1 MMVVGMFAMLVMVVL
16 SGCVTHSILTTY
28 DKDGKI
34 ATVTN
39 ASSDIV
45 DKITQSTKDKTVIA
59 WSSGW
64 AGYLSVSMST
74 EEDPTPT
81 GKIFAGKVDR
91 GYMSIHKDQKDLN
104 WDGIAK
110 AISATSK
117 SLGVSSPGIGGIV
130 ETPTPLENVTLPTV
144 SGVVGGETGTPYVVT
159 PGKTTGDK

>member
-1 MMVVGMFAMLVMVVL
+1 MKALNVLIGLCVLCLFA
-16 SGCVTHSILTTY
+16 GCTTSTLTTY
-28 DKDGKI
+28 DKEGNI
-34 ATVTN
+34 VSVQQ

-117 SLGVSSPGIGGIV
+117 SLGVSSPSIGGV
-130 ETPTPLENVTLPTV
+130 TETPTPLEKVTIPQT
-144 SGVVGGETGTPYVVT
+144 SGVVAETIQSQGA
-159 PGKTTGDK
+159 